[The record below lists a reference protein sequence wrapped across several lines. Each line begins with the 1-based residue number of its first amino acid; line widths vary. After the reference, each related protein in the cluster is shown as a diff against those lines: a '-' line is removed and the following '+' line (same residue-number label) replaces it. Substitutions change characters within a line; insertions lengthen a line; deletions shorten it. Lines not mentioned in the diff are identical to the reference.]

1 MRRTWRL
8 LSFTLLWTG
17 VVAWTYPTQPMADTA
32 DSTRECPPLSAPPW
46 LALSQPVDGDAI
58 PGLDKFFDSER
69 NAYSDERLSGTWFS
83 EESGSLAL
91 VIGIVNPTAADLH
104 TLANRADSAG
114 LTTIQ
119 VVVQP
124 VPLGQSD
131 LSAIQAKVDTLLS
144 GAGFEFTS
152 SARPDAGVVEVGV
165 YGDVIEG
172 RSVLVDG
179 AEPCQISI
187 YRMGDED
194 RYRAMDGRANV
205 LSRRSPSM
213 ALRAQDTS
221 HNCARRRLQRLSG
234 WTNGGSRTGQL
245 GLPATIG
252 APLFGLS

>member
-58 PGLDKFFDSER
+58 PGLDKFFDSVR

-91 VIGIVNPTAADLH
+91 VVGMVNPTAADMH
-104 TLANRADSAG
+104 RLANRADYAG

-165 YGDVIEG
+165 YGDIIEG
-172 RSVLVDG
+172 QSVLVG
-179 AEPCQISI
+179 VAEPCQISI

-194 RYRAMDGRANV
+194 RYRAMDGRERSEPTLAFDGP
-205 LSRRSPSM
+205 SRSRYI
-213 ALRAQDTS
+213 AQ
-221 HNCARRRLQRLSG
+221 
-234 WTNGGSRTGQL
+234 
-245 GLPATIG
+245 LP
-252 APLFGLS
+252 